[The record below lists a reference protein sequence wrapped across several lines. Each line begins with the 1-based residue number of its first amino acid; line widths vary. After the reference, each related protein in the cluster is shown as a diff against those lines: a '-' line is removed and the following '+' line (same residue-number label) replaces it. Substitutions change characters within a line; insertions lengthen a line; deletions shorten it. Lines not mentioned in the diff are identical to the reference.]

1 MTSGAI
7 SNAAE
12 FNYADNK
19 VTVTTTTVKASDMGI
34 LVDMDNDFKVYVNGD
49 TEKEKVDNANVGKK
63 AMTKLKLNTYDE
75 SVLAED
81 GDVVS
86 ALEIA
91 ANNCRRR
98 RSNY

>member
-1 MTSGAI
+1 
-7 SNAAE
+7 
-12 FNYADNK
+12 
-19 VTVTTTTVKASDMGI
+19 MGI

-49 TEKEKVDNANVGKK
+49 TEKEKVDNANVGKEGYDK
-63 AMTKLKLNTYDE
+63 IEADTYDE

-91 ANNCRRR
+91 ANNVDEEEVTIELINAKTGKPQTGKTLKI
-98 RSNY
+98 SSVGAINIF